1 MVATSAPSD
10 GRLASS
16 AAAVLRAV
24 LRNGPVP
31 RRTLSRLTGLSGAAV
46 SRHCTRLAEL
56 GLITE
61 TSAIQ
66 RVGRPHVPVDIDVSS
81 HRVAGVHVAHEFCT
95 IVVLDLRCR
104 VLAQRRVPHVSDDP
118 VKVLTNAAEKLTSLV
133 LEVIPGQAP
142 LSLGVATGGWV
153 DQDAG
158 VMVEHASLGWRD
170 VPLRDVFARRLG
182 LPVHVDNH
190 TRALMHAEELF
201 GAVGDRDSVLH
212 LFVGNVVDA
221 AVRMG
226 GQTLRG
232 KRSAAGDIA
241 HLPVGAPDIRCR
253 EGHFG
258 CFEATVAD
266 QAWSQ
271 RVSGRSFWDLLAA
284 AESGDALARKHL
296 VNRSR
301 IIGRAAALLY
311 DLVNPD
317 LLVVA
322 ELGAN
327 SFPECLAA
335 IRAEVGTRS
344 RAPEDTVQAS
354 SFGSATVLAVSAGA
368 AALDVLYGNPLAASF
383 APVSHPVGAT

>member
-1 MVATSAPSD
+1 MVASSELGE

-24 LRNGPVP
+24 LRHGPVP

-56 GLITE
+56 GLIVE
-61 TSAIQ
+61 TPAIQ
-66 RVGRPHVPVDIDVSS
+66 RVGRPHAPLDIDTGT
-81 HRVAGVHVAHEFCT
+81 HRVAGVHVAHEFST
-95 IVVLDLRCR
+95 VVVADLRCR
-104 VLAQRRVPHVSDDP
+104 VLAQRRVPHVSEDP
-118 VKVLTNAAEKLTSLV
+118 VAVLENAADELTSLV
-133 LEVIPGQAP
+133 LDVIPGQAP

-153 DQDAG
+153 DQEAG

-201 GAVGDRDSVLH
+201 GAVGDRDSVLY

-232 KRSAAGDIA
+232 RRSAAGDIA
-241 HLPVGAPDIRCR
+241 HLPVGDPAIRCP

-266 QAWSQ
+266 QAWSR

-284 AESGDALARKHL
+284 AGSGDVVARRHL
-296 VNRSR
+296 TERSR
-301 IIGRAAALLY
+301 IIGRVAALLY

-317 LLVVA
+317 LLVVS

-327 SFPECLAA
+327 SLPECLAA
-335 IRAEVGTRS
+335 VRAEVGTRS
-344 RAPEDTVQAS
+344 RTPGNQVRAS
-354 SFGSATVLAVSAGA
+354 SFDSSTVLAVSAGA
-368 AALDVLYGNPLAASF
+368 AALDVLYGNPLSAPFAAT
-383 APVSHPVGAT
+383 SH

>member
-1 MVATSAPSD
+1 M
-10 GRLASS
+10 
-16 AAAVLRAV
+16 LRAV

-46 SRHCTRLAEL
+46 SRHCARLVEL
-56 GLITE
+56 GLVVE
-61 TSAIQ
+61 TPAIQ
-66 RVGRPHVPVDIDVSS
+66 RMGRPHAPLDIDTDT

-95 IVVLDLRCR
+95 VVVLDLRCR
-104 VLAQRRVPHVSDDP
+104 VLAQRRVPHVSGDP
-118 VKVLTNAAEKLTSLV
+118 VEVLENAADELTSLV

-201 GAVGDRDSVLH
+201 GAVGNRDSVLY

-226 GQTLRG
+226 GRTMRG
-232 KRSAAGDIA
+232 RRSAAGDIA
-241 HLPVGAPDIRCR
+241 HLPVGDPAVRCP

-266 QAWSQ
+266 QAWSR
-271 RVSGRSFWDLLAA
+271 RVAGRSFWDLLAA
-284 AESGDALARKHL
+284 AESGDVVARRQLAE
-296 VNRSR
+296 RSR
-301 IIGRAAALLY
+301 IIGRVAALLY

-317 LLVVA
+317 LLVVS

-335 IRAEVGTRS
+335 VREEVGTRS
-344 RAPEDTVQAS
+344 RAPGNPVTAS
-354 SFGSATVLAVSAGA
+354 SFDSSTVLAVSAGA
-368 AALDVLYGNPLAASF
+368 AALDMLYGNPLSASF
-383 APVSHPVGAT
+383 APTSH